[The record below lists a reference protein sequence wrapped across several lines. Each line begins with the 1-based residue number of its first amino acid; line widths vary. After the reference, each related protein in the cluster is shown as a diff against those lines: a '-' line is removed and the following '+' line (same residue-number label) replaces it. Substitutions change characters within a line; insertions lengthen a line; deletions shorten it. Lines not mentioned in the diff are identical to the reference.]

1 VKNNEEDAMNTESF
15 KTVVGNEAVA
25 RVAFQ
30 LNEVIALFPI
40 HGALQAGALSIT
52 FIATLKNPFTLSK
65 APSLHEDTT

>member
-1 VKNNEEDAMNTESF
+1 MNAESF
-15 KTVVGNEAVA
+15 KTVVGHEAVA
-25 RVAFQ
+25 RAAFQ

>member
-30 LNEVIALFPI
+30 LDEVIALFPI
-40 HGALQAGALSIT
+40 HGALPTGALSST